1 MNAGLL
7 LDQILEEAQRKGL
20 SRIAVVKR
28 AGLYESAISRIYRV
42 GDCCYSTLE
51 TLARAA
57 GLRLTVVV
65 DSSQA
70 ERLMKGELL

>member
-1 MNAGLL
+1 MNAGLS
-7 LDQILEEAQRKGL
+7 LDQIFEEAQRKGL

-28 AGLYESAISRIYRV
+28 AVLHESAISRIYRE
-42 GDCCYSTLE
+42 GDCRYSTLE
-51 TLARAA
+51 TLAKAA

-70 ERLMKGELL
+70 ERLMKGDLF